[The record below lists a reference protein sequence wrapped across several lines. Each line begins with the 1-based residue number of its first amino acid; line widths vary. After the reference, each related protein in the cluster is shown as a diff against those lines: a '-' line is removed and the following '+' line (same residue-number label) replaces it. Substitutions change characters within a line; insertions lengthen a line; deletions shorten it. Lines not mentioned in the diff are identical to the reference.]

1 MDEILKDISQFVNDC
16 LGPLSGSGNLATW
29 LRDFLIQLCATLLL
43 FVVVRVFLWK
53 PITDLL
59 ESRRNKMD
67 SELESAKEH
76 HNNAIKLEEELK
88 AKYEEAKLEIVKLL
102 NDAVRDGNSAK
113 EAIINEAKLEAK
125 RRIELANEEI
135 EAEILQKQNDI
146 KNQIVTIAFM
156 AAEKIVGKEID
167 KNTYLKEVTNII
179 DSGLSNE

>member
-59 ESRRNKMD
+59 EARRNKMD

-88 AKYEEAKLEIVKLL
+88 VKYEEAKLEIVKLL

>member
-16 LGPLSGSGNLATW
+16 LGPLSGSGSLATW
-29 LRDFLIQLCATLLL
+29 VRDFLIQLCATLIL
-43 FVVVRVFLWK
+43 FIVVRVFLWK

-102 NDAVRDGNSAK
+102 NDAVREGNSAK

-146 KNQIVTIAFM
+146 KTELESFV
-156 AAEKIVGKEID
+156 
-167 KNTYLKEVTNII
+167 
-179 DSGLSNE
+179 LSSSQCSSPVILSDR

>member
-59 ESRRNKMD
+59 EARRNKMD

-102 NDAVRDGNSAK
+102 NDAVREGNSAK

-179 DSGLSNE
+179 DSGLSTE

>member
-59 ESRRNKMD
+59 EARRNKMD

-102 NDAVRDGNSAK
+102 NDAVREGNSAK